1 MDIVTSIDTGKVQAH
16 VGIVAKPDI
25 IYLKLCI

>member
-1 MDIVTSIDTGKVQAH
+1 MGTVTSIDTGKAQAH

-25 IYLKLCI
+25 ICLRLYI